1 MKILQL
7 ISGNLGQGGAER
19 FVLDLCEAQASQGH
33 DVTLCSFR
41 TPSEQVLTTLPS
53 GVHFHTFGKRS
64 GFNIF
69 LPFQIAS
76 YIRNEGFDVV
86 NCHLTAVFLYIV
98 WSLLVCRK
106 SKFYY
111 TIHSNPCEE
120 ERREWV
126 RTIRRFFVERN
137 RLTFVGISNEIG
149 KRFIELYGLTVDVPV
164 IVNGRK
170 QQKPSTLFEQVQREV
185 KSYCR
190 DEQTKVFVAVG
201 RLTREKNHELMLK
214 AFSCIDANVTLLI
227 LGLDYNGFVEAH
239 KHEIPDNVHFL
250 GGKTN
255 VYDYLLC
262 ADCFIMSSLYEGLPI
277 SILEAYSAGLPIVS
291 TPVGGIPDVVKDG
304 VNGFLSDSS
313 LSVDGYVE
321 AINRYLGTDEDAI
334 ESMRR
339 TNRELFAA
347 QFDIITTAKQYLSLY
362 AK

>member
-19 FVLDLCEAQASQGH
+19 FVMDLSEAQANLGH
-33 DVTLCSFR
+33 DVTICSFR
-41 TPSEQVLTTLPS
+41 QPGADVINSLPS
-53 GVHFHTFGKRS
+53 NVKFYSFGKTA
-64 GFNIF
+64 GATPL
-69 LPFQIAS
+69 LPFRIAR
-76 YIRNEGFDVV
+76 YIRNEKFDVV

-98 WSLLVCRK
+98 WSLLICRGT
-106 SKFYY
+106 KFYY
-111 TIHSNPCEE
+111 TIHSNPYEE
-120 ERREWV
+120 EPRKWV
-126 RTIRRFFVERN
+126 RVIRRFFIERN
-137 RLTFVGISNEIG
+137 RLTFVGISDEIS

-170 QQKPSTLFEQVQREV
+170 QQKPSALFEQVQREV

-190 DEQTKVFVAVG
+190 DAQTKVFVAVG

-214 AFSCIDANVTLLI
+214 AFSRIDENVTLLV

-250 GGKTN
+250 GGKSN

-277 SILEAYSAGLPIVS
+277 SILEACSAGLPVIS
-291 TPVGGIPDVVKDG
+291 TPVGGIPDIVKDG
-304 VNGFLSDSS
+304 INGFLSDNS

-321 AINRYLGTDEDAI
+321 AINRYLGTDE
-334 ESMRR
+334 ESVELIRKS
-339 TNRELFAA
+339 NKELFAA
-347 QFDIITTAKQYLSLY
+347 QFDITTTAKQYLSLY